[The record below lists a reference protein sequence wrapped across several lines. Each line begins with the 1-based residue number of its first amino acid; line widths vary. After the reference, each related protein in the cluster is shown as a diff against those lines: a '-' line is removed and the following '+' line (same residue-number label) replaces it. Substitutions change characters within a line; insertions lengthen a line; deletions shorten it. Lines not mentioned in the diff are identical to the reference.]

1 MRSINPKSGVPPLNS
16 LEKPKQNFIDFL
28 FYATSVRLDTE
39 GKLKKEKEKNE
50 ILFFATLFIL
60 SKHERENQN
69 TRMCGQERSLAA
81 LVLKFEYL
89 SPI

>member
-28 FYATSVRLDTE
+28 FDVTSVRLDTE

-50 ILFFATLFIL
+50 FCSLQHFLFY
-60 SKHERENQN
+60 RN
-69 TRMCGQERSLAA
+69 TREKTKIRECVDR
-81 LVLKFEYL
+81 
-89 SPI
+89 